1 MEWSQIAWAGLMAMI
16 LLAMW
21 PAYRRWRENPVEAE
35 SGDWS
40 TALFVIGFVVLF
52 VLLLIWSVQ

>member
-1 MEWSQIAWAGLMAMI
+1 MEWSQIAWAGLMAMM

-52 VLLLIWSVQ
+52 VLLLI